1 MRVAPEMLSFAETCM
16 SPLCPEGHGRS
27 SPVDECPPG
36 IFPIAA
42 RALSDD
48 DGRDLDPEDFFDKH
62 WMRCSRE
69 QYVERAKL
77 PDDASK
83 EVDTLLVVWQESNVV
98 AFYKLITALN
108 N

>member
-1 MRVAPEMLSFAETCM
+1 M
-16 SPLCPEGHGRS
+16 SPPCPKGHGHS
-27 SPVDECPPG
+27 SPLDECPPG

-42 RALSDD
+42 RTLSDD

-83 EVDTLLVVWQESNVV
+83 EVNTHLIVCQESNV
-98 AFYKLITALN
+98 AEFYRIVTGLN